1 MEVDNFLV
9 GDKRIFPQNC
19 HNRFQASL
27 SFHKLDTEKKAWVMQ
42 HEMISAQKNVK
53 DTAKL
58 IYLLPNHVDQIGACI
73 INEVIGCIE
82 WIYSVH

>member
-1 MEVDNFLV
+1 
-9 GDKRIFPQNC
+9 
-19 HNRFQASL
+19 
-27 SFHKLDTEKKAWVMQ
+27 MQ

-58 IYLLPNHVDQIGACI
+58 RNLLPNHVDQIGACI